1 MGFNL
6 PILEGEGGATESEN
20 SEKAATV
27 TDSSENIYVVMA
39 REKI

>member
-6 PILEGEGGATESEN
+6 PVQEGEGGATESEN

-27 TDSSENIYVVMA
+27 TESNENIYVVMV

>member
-1 MGFNL
+1 MSFNL
-6 PILEGEGGATESEN
+6 PVQEGEGGATESEN

-27 TDSSENIYVVMA
+27 TENIYVVMA